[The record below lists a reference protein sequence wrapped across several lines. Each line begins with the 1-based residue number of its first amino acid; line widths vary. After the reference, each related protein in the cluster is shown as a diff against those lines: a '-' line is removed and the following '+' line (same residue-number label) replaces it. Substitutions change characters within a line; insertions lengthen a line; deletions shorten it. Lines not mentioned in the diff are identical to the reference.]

1 MATGFKTQY
10 SAHEAHKDVFSVS
23 GEKDRPNYKPQY
35 NEAGAYEL
43 VEDGVFHSYDDI
55 QAWLP
60 TCDMGTIIERYIRTG
75 DTELLNRRA
84 AFYAD
89 TTDLPT
95 NYAELHNML
104 QHADEV
110 FMSLPV
116 EVREEFG
123 HNPAGFYSDGAK
135 ANEVISKYLK
145 SKEEPPV
152 PVPTEPVITPAPAPA
167 PVEPVK
173 GEVVNE

>member
-1 MATGFKTQY
+1 MNFKTQY
-10 SAHEAHKDVFSVS
+10 DAHEAHKDIFSVS
-23 GEKDRPNYKPQY
+23 GEKDRPNYKPRY
-35 NEAGAYEL
+35 NEGGAYEL

-89 TTDLPT
+89 TTSLPT

-110 FMSLPV
+110 FLSLPV

-123 HNPAGFYSDGAK
+123 HNPAGFYADGIK
-135 ANEVISKYLK
+135 ANEVISKYLM
-145 SKEEPPV
+145 SKEEPLAPV
-152 PVPTEPVITPAPAPA
+152 PAESVVTTAPAVSPA
-167 PVEPVK
+167 EISK
-173 GEVVNE
+173 GGFVSE

>member
-1 MATGFKTQY
+1 MKFKTLY
-10 SAHEAHKDVFSVS
+10 NAHDAHKDIFSVS
-23 GEKDRPNYKPQY
+23 GEKDRSNYKPRY
-35 NEAGAYEL
+35 DEGGAYEL

-60 TCDMGTIIERYIRTG
+60 SCDMGTIIERYIRTG

-110 FMSLPV
+110 FLSLPV

-123 HNPAGFYSDGAK
+123 HNPAVFYADGTK

-145 SKEEPPV
+145 SKEESPAPV
-152 PVPTEPVITPAPAPA
+152 PAESVITPAPVPSPA
-167 PVEPVK
+167 ELVK
-173 GEVVNE
+173 GDVISE